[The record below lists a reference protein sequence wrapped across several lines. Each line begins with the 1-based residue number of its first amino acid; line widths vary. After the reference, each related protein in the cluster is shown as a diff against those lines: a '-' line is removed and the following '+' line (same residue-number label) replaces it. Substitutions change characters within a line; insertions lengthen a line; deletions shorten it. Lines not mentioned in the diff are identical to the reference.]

1 MPTKR
6 LTLLDPV
13 KQVPDRV
20 RGLRAVAAGDEVIC
34 QLAQE
39 VVLAA
44 ALFGNGVH
52 NHACWAAV

>member
-1 MPTKR
+1 MPTKS
-6 LTLLDPV
+6 LALLDPV
-13 KQVPDRV
+13 QQVPDRV
-20 RGLRAVAAGDEVIC
+20 RGLRAMAAGDEIIG

-44 ALFGNGVH
+44 ALLGDGVH